1 MYINKDREKKIFKV
15 TIVGALCNVVLVAF
29 KFVAGIV
36 GNSAAMVADAVHSL
50 SDFVT
55 DVIVLVFVKISNKPH
70 DDEHRYG
77 HGKFETLA
85 TVLVGLVL
93 IGVGMKILMAGA
105 KDIYS
110 FFNGEMLDS
119 PGYIALIV
127 ALLSI
132 VVKEGLYH
140 YTLRV
145 GKRENSQVVVAN
157 AWHHRSDA
165 LSSIGVAVGVGGAIL
180 LGEKWQV
187 LDSVAAV
194 IVSVFILRSALQI
207 MKPGFDEL
215 MEKSLP
221 RDVEK
226 RIEEIILSFDGVS
239 QPHNLRTRR
248 IGNYCAVDV
257 HIRMDGRI
265 TLSEAHEK
273 TTEIEGALKEYLGEG
288 AYIYIHMEPMK

>member
-1 MYINKDREKKIFKV
+1 MNREKKIFKV

-93 IGVGMKILMAGA
+93 IGVGMKILMAGV
-105 KDIYS
+105 KDVYS

-273 TTEIEGALKEYLGEG
+273 TTEIEGALKGYLGEG

>member
-1 MYINKDREKKIFKV
+1 MNREKKIFKV

-36 GNSAAMVADAVHSL
+36 GNSAAMIADAVHSL

-93 IGVGMKILMAGA
+93 IGVGMKILMAGV

>member
-1 MYINKDREKKIFKV
+1 MNREKKIFKV

-93 IGVGMKILMAGA
+93 IGVGMKILMAGV

-257 HIRMDGRI
+257 HIRMDGWI

>member
-15 TIVGALCNVVLVAF
+15 TFVGALCNVVLVAF

-93 IGVGMKILMAGA
+93 IGVGMKILMAGV

-110 FFNGEMLDS
+110 FFNGEALDS